1 MTLGKTS
8 KAVIKWGIYAV
19 LLLLL
24 YCIQTAPSLLTIH
37 HVKPVLLIPLA
48 VCIALYEGE
57 VGSAVFGLVTG
68 FLWDFASGKVFGFY
82 GMVLMICC
90 LLAALLSMY
99 LVRVN
104 VINALLAVG
113 AVSLICSIWNFLFYY
128 LIWGFS
134 GVWLSFVQLLFTS
147 LYTTVFAVPLFYLIR
162 LIATKFNTMI
172 RT

>member
-113 AVSLICSIWNFLFYY
+113 AVSCSIWNFLFYY